1 MQISEFKLCS
11 KHLPTVLTV
20 KMVPCC
26 LSDHRYI
33 GQHDH
38 VHIPGRAK
46 SGACP
51 VFIVSITEIWQSKN
65 YNEKRFMSWL
75 FLELRVP
82 CAQFNNNNKKKKNN
96 TTQRSLLN
104 CFKQFIRNKH
114 VEETELM
121 ANIRDDGSSTN
132 RHHYVGVSSN
142 RFLWGETP
150 SDLTWGSTSQPWYRG
165 MSSRSNTMH
174 SGVYSK
180 TRTPV
185 NFTLT
190 SRPVCSLCS
199 TAMASLMF

>member
-1 MQISEFKLCS
+1 M
-11 KHLPTVLTV
+11 
-20 KMVPCC
+20 PCIYC
-26 LSDHRYI
+26 QYYWNMRSSTA
-33 GQHDH
+33 
-38 VHIPGRAK
+38 RAK
-46 SGACP
+46 IIMKNGLCLDSFWSYECH
-51 VFIVSITEIWQSKN
+51 VLNSIIIII
-65 YNEKRFMSWL
+65 
-75 FLELRVP
+75 
-82 CAQFNNNNKKKKNN
+82 KKKNN

-132 RHHYVGVSSN
+132 RHHYVGESSN
-142 RFLWGETP
+142 RFLWGQTP